1 MTSQRR
7 WQQKLTE
14 KLARPDREPPL
25 RVAVVGVGQVLNGD
39 DAAGVAVAQALQP
52 LADEHERLL
61 VIDAGPAPENV
72 TGALRRFS
80 PDFILFVD
88 AAQMEEP
95 PGTVRW
101 LEWEE
106 ISGVSASTHTLPLH
120 MVAAYLQTELGA
132 EVALLGIQPGSMVPG
147 TDISPVV
154 QQAVDEVAAAIAAV
168 YGGLNTG

>member
-7 WQQKLTE
+7 WQQKLAS
-14 KLARPDREPPL
+14 KLTKPDLEPPP

-52 LADEHERLL
+52 LEDEHERLL
-61 VIDAGPAPENV
+61 IIDAGPAPENV

-132 EVALLGIQPGSMVPG
+132 EVALLGIQPGIMLPG
-147 TDISPVV
+147 TDISPAV
-154 QQAVDEVAAAIAAV
+154 QHAVDEVAAAIAAA
-168 YGGLNTG
+168 YGGPNTG